1 MRPITP
7 PKFIRDAISHDD
19 IDGSKP
25 KKQAYYQTRS
35 IMEISDIDG
44 SKPKNLTHNRQ
55 ANYTNMDYRD
65 VTHADFKT
73 KRSTNPLNPEYVH
86 RDENNQKI

>member
-1 MRPITP
+1 MRPVTP

-19 IDGSKP
+19 IEGSKP

-44 SKPKNLTHNRQ
+44 SKPKNLTH
-55 ANYTNMDYRD
+55 
-65 VTHADFKT
+65 
-73 KRSTNPLNPEYVH
+73 H
-86 RDENNQKI
+86 R